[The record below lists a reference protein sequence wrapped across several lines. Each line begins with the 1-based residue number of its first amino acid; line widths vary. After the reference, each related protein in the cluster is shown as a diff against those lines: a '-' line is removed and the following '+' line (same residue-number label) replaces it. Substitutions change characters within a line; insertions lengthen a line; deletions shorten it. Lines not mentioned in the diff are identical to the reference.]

1 MRHALPAQAS
11 RGCCPGRAA
20 ARRTRDIP
28 TKFRAA
34 SACHRQFGGDVDP
47 RRPSRGLA
55 LHAASRAYRP
65 TSRARMSCID
75 GRSGGQAKAHSVAK
89 LRGGFAEE
97 AGFASTDRSEH
108 VALVQ
113 KAPKTALGWAAAPT
127 QVHQAQ
133 LRHQRGA
140 AEKEAGSPTHRE
152 VPVGEGPPV
161 RQRRDRVCQ
170 QQPEGARSLR
180 VASRHQT
187 SAAEGQRVGAV
198 LQQREDPLDLGL
210 HEPSRVQGRQG
221 RPSGNYL
228 IICSKSN
235 D

>member
-1 MRHALPAQAS
+1 MSTLAGLREGWRSTPRPRHIGRQAEQGCLAS
-11 RGCCPGRAA
+11 TADRGPGKSPQRCKA
-20 ARRTRDIP
+20 
-28 TKFRAA
+28 
-34 SACHRQFGGDVDP
+34 P
-47 RRPSRGLA
+47 RRLCGGSRI
-55 LHAASRAYRP
+55 R
-65 TSRARMSCID
+65 
-75 GRSGGQAKAHSVAK
+75 V
-89 LRGGFAEE
+89 
-97 AGFASTDRSEH
+97 DRSQR
-108 VALVQ
+108 ACRTC
-113 KAPKTALGWAAAPT
+113 PKGPENGLGWAAAPT

-210 HEPSRVQGRQG
+210 HEPGRVQGRQG
-221 RPSGNYL
+221 RPSGNCL